1 MPGDHTMI
9 GMSTNKER
17 QKVVKVLYEGRD
29 IMKSGIDTK
38 PGQEIKDVTIVVG
51 PAKD

>member
-17 QKVVKVLYEGRD
+17 QKVVKVLYQGQD

-38 PGQEIKDVTIVVG
+38 PGQELKDATIVVG
-51 PAKD
+51 AKED